1 MGGKE
6 ILLGI
11 FTIVFL
17 TSATLLVFGD
27 DIEATTSEN
36 PSMKAGDP
44 LIQGEGHDH
53 KNASQHEFGT
63 DNMELLDFNP
73 LTTPGN
79 AEVQVATTP
88 DGKTYAYL
96 AGWNDMHIVDVT
108 DPNNTTVTGVYNDP
122 NTQVLD
128 VKYLEYNG
136 REYIIQQNQLIDPG
150 NSDPNIGQWSDPAQV
165 SVTLIDVTDK
175 TNPTWVDSW
184 YDADHPS
191 GPHNLYTHMIDGEW
205 YMFVANPDYEDCNDA
220 IGEACGG
227 VTIAH
232 LNLVGSAA
240 RNLPNVPASGLGH
253 TIIKVGEYEVS
264 WETTMGGWIYIHD
277 MTVQTWPGEDPNDP
291 RFGRTFVYG
300 SYWEAGLRIG
310 DVTDVPH
317 PVNSPEA
324 YTVHATTCRTGFGN
338 PLMCRWR
345 APEVG
350 LWMDFLD
357 LDGDGQPDSGPTG
370 NENGGRVSYIHYAE
384 PFPTMVDLSHVGYSD
399 EPVHLVT
406 AAVETLSTSVGVGI
420 MYLIDTTAYT
430 MEDGQFKFQ
439 PKLIRDW
446 EIPYAEDHCYGADC
460 EAHANEDS
468 GFCSHRTI
476 STVPTSKPMKPPTR
490 AMAAAGMGASTSPIT
505 MLVCGSW
512 TSRRWSTL
520 PIPMTASLFM
530 KKPRLRITF
539 LTEKTARRSTRVST
553 TLDGSRSFGRLNIT
567 TASPTHLVSQPV
579 CIWCNSILTFL
590 TEFEVNPCCDD
601 VRPC

>member
-6 ILLGI
+6 VLLGI
-11 FTIVFL
+11 FTLVFL

-27 DIEATTSEN
+27 DIERTNDESPAI
-36 PSMKAGDP
+36 KAGDP

-53 KNASQHEFGT
+53 KNASQHQFGT
-63 DNMELLDFNP
+63 DNMELLDFNS

-88 DGKTYAYL
+88 DGYTYAYL
-96 AGWNDMHIVDVT
+96 AGWNDMHIVNVT
-108 DPNNTTVTGVYNDP
+108 DPTNTTVTGVYNDP

-128 VKYLEYNG
+128 VKYLEAFG

-150 NSDPNIGQWSDPAQV
+150 NSDPNIGEWSDPAQV

-205 YMFVANPDYEDCNDA
+205 YMFVANPDYEDCDDA

-240 RNLPNVPASGLGH
+240 RNLPGVPASGLGH
-253 TIIKVGEYEVS
+253 TIIKVGEYEVA

-277 MTVQTWPGEDPNDP
+277 MTVQTWPGEDSNDP
-291 RFGRTFVYG
+291 RYGRTFVYG

-317 PVNSPEA
+317 PVESEEA
-324 YTVHATTCRTGFGN
+324 YLTHAVACRTGFGN

-357 LDGDGQPDSGPTG
+357 LDDDGQPDSGPTG

-406 AAVETLSTSVGVGI
+406 AAVEVLSTHVGTGI
-420 MYLIDTTAYT
+420 VYLLDTTEYT
-430 MEDGQFKFQ
+430 MEDGQFKFK

-446 EIPYAEDHCYGADC
+446 EIPYAEDHCYGEDC
-460 EAHANEDS
+460 EAHPNADEWLLFSPHNLDSTYFETDETTDQSHGGEWDGRLYISHYHAGLWVVDIETLVDPTNPEDRIAVHEEATVAYYLPHGEDGTPLDS
-468 GFCSHRTI
+468 SFYDFGWVPFLWAVEHHDGITYASCI
-476 STVPTSKPMKPPTR
+476 ST
-490 AMAAAGMGASTSPIT
+490 GLY
-505 MLVCGSW
+505 LVQLDID
-512 TSRRWSTL
+512 L
-520 PIPMTASLFM
+520 PY
-530 KKPRLRITF
+530 RL
-539 LTEKTARRSTRVST
+539 
-553 TLDGSRSFGRLNIT
+553 
-567 TASPTHLVSQPV
+567 
-579 CIWCNSILTFL
+579 
-590 TEFEVNPCCDD
+590 
-601 VRPC
+601 